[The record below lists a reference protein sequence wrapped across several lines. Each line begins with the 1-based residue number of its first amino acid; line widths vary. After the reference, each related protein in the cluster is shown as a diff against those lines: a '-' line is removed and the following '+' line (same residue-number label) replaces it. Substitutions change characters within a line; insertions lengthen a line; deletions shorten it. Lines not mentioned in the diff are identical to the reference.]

1 MENWLS
7 IATGSAGAMASASGA
22 LGAAWQPLWSVVL
35 IFSGLCGLI
44 AIVHPAW
51 FRTLADQGG
60 QWIDTS
66 RLVQW
71 LDVRFDV
78 DRYALR
84 YPRAFGVVVILSAV
98 ILALSAI
105 KR

>member
-1 MENWLS
+1 
-7 IATGSAGAMASASGA
+7 MASASGA
-22 LGAAWQPLWSVVL
+22 LGAAWQPLLSVVL